1 MAVKVSAIAQTIH
14 VTAQVREIL
23 QLKMMNF
30 AALQMM
36 NCALNMMTCV
46 VKMMDFALKMMD
58 KVSTMTDVET
68 VFGGGKARE
77 KGGHI
82 GPRGCKRTGGR
93 TGMEDFVHSMR
104 CILH

>member
-1 MAVKVSAIAQTIH
+1 
-14 VTAQVREIL
+14 
-23 QLKMMNF
+23 MNAMVIGI
-30 AALQMM
+30 AAL
-36 NCALNMMTCV
+36 V
-46 VKMMDFALKMMD
+46 IEFSFKMMDFALKMMD